1 VNGSRVLGPDKG
13 IEDRESGGGAMSVQS
28 KELEAKNRTIASIFR
43 ISGLLTQQIG
53 LDEILRSI
61 LISAEKELG
70 FSASCLFLMNDD
82 QEHLD
87 CRMVRGFGEENHKK
101 AYCRPF
107 HMHRS
112 C

>member
-1 VNGSRVLGPDKG
+1 
-13 IEDRESGGGAMSVQS
+13 MSEQN

-43 ISGLLTQQIG
+43 ISGLLTQQIR

-87 CRMVRGFGEENHKK
+87 CRMVIARADK
-101 AYCRPF
+101 
-107 HMHRS
+107 
-112 C
+112 

>member
-1 VNGSRVLGPDKG
+1 VSGSRVLGSG
-13 IEDRESGGGAMSVQS
+13 EEFENRESGGAAMSVQS
-28 KELEAKNRTIASIFR
+28 KELQAKNRTIASIFR
-43 ISGLLTQQIG
+43 ISGLL
-53 LDEILRSI
+53 I

-87 CRMVRGFGEENHKK
+87 CRMVRGFGEENEKR
-101 AYCRPF
+101 AYRRPF
-107 HMHRS
+107 YMHRP

>member
-1 VNGSRVLGPDKG
+1 
-13 IEDRESGGGAMSVQS
+13 MSVQS

-70 FSASCLFLMNDD
+70 FSASCLFLINDD

-107 HMHRS
+107 HMHRP

>member
-1 VNGSRVLGPDKG
+1 LRR
-13 IEDRESGGGAMSVQS
+13 IEDRESGGAAMSVQS

-70 FSASCLFLMNDD
+70 FSASCLFLMSDD

-87 CRMVRGFGEENHKK
+87 CLMVSGFGEETIKK
-101 AYCRPF
+101 LIADPF
-107 HMHRS
+107 T
-112 C
+112 CTALAE